1 MYVVA
6 GKGIAFKKKKAGR
19 GFAHIDQLKRNLIS
33 KIQVKRKRK
42 KEKKKIHY
50 PTTLPLYEYE

>member
-19 GFAHIDQLKRNLIS
+19 GFAHIDKLKRNLIS

-42 KEKKKIHY
+42 KKKIHC
-50 PTTLPLYEYE
+50 PATLPLYEYE

>member
-19 GFAHIDQLKRNLIS
+19 GFAHIDKLKRNLIS

-42 KEKKKIHY
+42 KKIHY